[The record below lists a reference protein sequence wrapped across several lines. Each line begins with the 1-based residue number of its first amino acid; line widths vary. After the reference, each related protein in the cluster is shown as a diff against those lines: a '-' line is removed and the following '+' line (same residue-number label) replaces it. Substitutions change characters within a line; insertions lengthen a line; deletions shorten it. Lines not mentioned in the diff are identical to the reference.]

1 MSSYDVIVLGVG
13 GFGSSACYHAARR
26 GASVLGLE
34 QFTPAHDRGSS
45 HGETRI
51 IRQAY
56 FEHADYVPLLIRAY
70 ELWDDLERQTG
81 RKLFYRVGL
90 MISGRPDGAAV
101 RGTRLAAIQHNLPLE
116 SVTAGDAE
124 RRFPAFRIPDDHD
137 VVFEANAGYL
147 KVEDC
152 TNAHIDL
159 AERYGAD
166 LRFQTPVT
174 SWESDG
180 RTITVRT
187 DREEFTGKQLVLAAG
202 AWSSRCLGG
211 LNVPLTV
218 IRKYIAWF
226 PVRPEHRALIQ
237 QSPTFFYELG
247 PRQFY
252 GFPSIDG
259 MALKMAEHTGGD
271 PVDDP
276 SSIDRG
282 QSPADVAP
290 LSNFL
295 RHAIPGVDPTPARHS
310 VCMYTRTP
318 DLHFVV
324 DRHPRFENVVIACGF
339 SGHGYKFTSV
349 LGEVLADLALEGR
362 TSAPIDFLSVN
373 RPALRPS
380 ERGASAP

>member
-1 MSSYDVIVLGVG
+1 MTNYDVIVLGLG

-26 GASVLGLE
+26 GVSVLGLE

-56 FEHADYVPLLIRAY
+56 FEHTDYVPLLIRAY
-70 ELWDDLERQTG
+70 ELWDDLEQQTQ
-81 RKLFYRVGL
+81 RKLLHKVGL
-90 MISGRPDGAAV
+90 MISGRPDGEAV
-101 RGTRLAAIQHNLPLE
+101 PGTRLAAIEHNLPLE
-116 SVTAGDAE
+116 SMTARDAE
-124 RRFPAFRIPDDHD
+124 RRFPTFRIPDEHD

-152 TNAHIDL
+152 TTAHL
-159 AERYGAD
+159 EMAERHGAD

-180 RTITVRT
+180 RTIIVRT
-187 DREEFTGKQLVLAAG
+187 DREEFTGKQLILAAG
-202 AWSSRCLGG
+202 AWSSRCLDG

-218 IRKYIAWF
+218 VRKYLAWF
-226 PVRPEHRALIQ
+226 PVRAEQKSIIEHG
-237 QSPTFFYELG
+237 PTFFYELG

-252 GFPSIDG
+252 GFPSVDG
-259 MALKMAEHTGGD
+259 ATLKMAEHTGGQT
-271 PVDDP
+271 VDDP
-276 SSIDRG
+276 LEVDRHQHAG
-282 QSPADVAP
+282 DVEP
-290 LSNFL
+290 LSSFL
-295 RHAIPGVDPTPARHS
+295 RQAIPGVDPTPARHS

-318 DLHFVV
+318 DLHFIV

-349 LGEVLADLALEGR
+349 LGEVLADLAIEGKT
-362 TSAPIDFLSVN
+362 TSPIEFLSLK
-373 RPALRPS
+373 RAALQIS
-380 ERGASAP
+380 ERGT